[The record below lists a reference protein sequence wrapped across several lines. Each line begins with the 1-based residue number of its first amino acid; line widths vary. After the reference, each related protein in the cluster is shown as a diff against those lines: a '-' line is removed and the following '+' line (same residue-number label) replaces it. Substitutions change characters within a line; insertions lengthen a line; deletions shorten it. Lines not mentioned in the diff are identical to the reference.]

1 MRHSVVNNKFRMK
14 TAHRKATFSNMAKSL
29 IEHGRIET
37 TLEKAKYLR
46 TYVEPLITLG
56 KRGTLASRRVAIA
69 RLHHKD
75 TVNRLF
81 DVIAHSFKDRNGG
94 YTRIIR
100 SGKRRGDNANMAYIE
115 FTDPIIEIPK
125 PSKKDVSNNVVETAP
140 TKATDKVVKKA
151 PEAVAPDVVETVAT
165 KEPETVVTD
174 NPTKDS

>member
-46 TYVEPLITLG
+46 TYIEPLITLG
-56 KRGTLASRRVAIA
+56 KKGTLATRRVAIA

-115 FTDPIIEIPK
+115 FTDPIVEIPK
-125 PSKKDVSNNVVETAP
+125 PSKKDAANNVVESTP
-140 TKATDKVVKKA
+140 TKATETVAKKA
-151 PEAVAPDVVETVAT
+151 PATVVTEAPATVVTEAPA
-165 KEPETVVTD
+165 TVVTD
-174 NPTKDS
+174 NPTKES

>member
-46 TYVEPLITLG
+46 TYIEPLITLG
-56 KRGTLASRRVAIA
+56 KKGTLATRRIAIE

-125 PSKKDVSNNVVETAP
+125 PSKKDATSKVVETAP
-140 TKATDKVVKKA
+140 AKATETVAKKA
-151 PEAVAPDVVETVAT
+151 PETTTPEVA
-165 KEPETVVTD
+165 ETVVTKAPEVVAND
-174 NPTKDS
+174 NPTKES

>member
-46 TYVEPLITLG
+46 TYIEPLITLG
-56 KRGTLASRRVAIA
+56 KKGTLATRRIAIE

-100 SGKRRGDNANMAYIE
+100 SGKRRGDNANMAIIE

-125 PSKKDVSNNVVETAP
+125 PSKKDASNNVVETAP
-140 TKATDKVVKKA
+140 TESTAKKA
-151 PEAVAPDVVETVAT
+151 PETVAPEVAETVAT
-165 KEPETVVTD
+165 TAPETVVTD
-174 NPTKDS
+174 NPTKES